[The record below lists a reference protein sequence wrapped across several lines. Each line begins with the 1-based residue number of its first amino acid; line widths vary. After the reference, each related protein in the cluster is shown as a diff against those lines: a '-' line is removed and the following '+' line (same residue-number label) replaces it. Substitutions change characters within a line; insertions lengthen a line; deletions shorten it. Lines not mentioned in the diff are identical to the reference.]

1 MRHDSIADVQGV
13 LGVFGAA
20 PNPVTV
26 TATRQDLGRRIGRA
40 LIALAIFWPLAV
52 ACVFIP
58 LGHFVLVP
66 GLLVTGVVVAG
77 MRLWEDWLIVR
88 VRGACPRCQREQ
100 EFTPGGRLQ
109 SGRTFECPHCLNTLR
124 LEVGDARRTVADSR
138 A

>member
-1 MRHDSIADVQGV
+1 MRHDTTSDVPGV

-20 PNPVTV
+20 PSPVTV
-26 TATRQDLGRRIGRA
+26 TAAWQHLGRRIGRA
-40 LIALAIFWPLAV
+40 LIALAISWPLAA

-66 GLLVTGVVVAG
+66 GLLVAGIVVAG
-77 MRLWEDWLIVR
+77 RKLREDWSIVR

-100 EFTPGGRLQ
+100 EFTPGGRLR

-124 LEVGDARRTVADSR
+124 LEVGDAVRQ
-138 A
+138 